1 MITQCLQQ
9 MNEQIWGIERMI
21 LTDENY
27 NTDRV
32 ANLSTTNLTGISLG
46 SIPVLCGD
54 RVANNCLSQPS

>member
-1 MITQCLQQ
+1 MIMQCLQQ

-27 NTDRV
+27 NTDRG

-46 SIPVLCGD
+46 SIPVLRGD